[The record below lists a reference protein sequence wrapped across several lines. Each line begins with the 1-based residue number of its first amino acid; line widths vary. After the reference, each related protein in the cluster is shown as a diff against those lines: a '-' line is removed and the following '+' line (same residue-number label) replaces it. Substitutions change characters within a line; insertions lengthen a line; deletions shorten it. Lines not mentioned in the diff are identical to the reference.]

1 MKYTKDIR
9 NLHGQEVKTKI
20 ESVRDFFT
28 ATDSHIKNSKGVIL

>member
-28 ATDSHIKNSKGVIL
+28 ATDSHMDDSGGGTL